1 MIDSNLHCQLD
12 GVQNNLGDTPQGEPV
27 KVFPETY
34 KERPTQNVGSTILKS
49 GVPG

>member
-12 GVQNNLGDTPQGEPV
+12 GVQNTPQGEPV

-34 KERPTQNVGSTILKS
+34 KERPTQNIGSTILKS